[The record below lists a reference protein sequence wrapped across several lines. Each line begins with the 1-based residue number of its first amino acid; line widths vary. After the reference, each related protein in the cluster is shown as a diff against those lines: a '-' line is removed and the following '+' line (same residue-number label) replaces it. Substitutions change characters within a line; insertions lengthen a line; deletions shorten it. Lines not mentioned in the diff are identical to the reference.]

1 MNYELTQTLIALA
14 EACEGTLELHHSGIA
29 YVRTN
34 DELELSV
41 ELEDGRI
48 VPPHQ
53 VAPRDLEE
61 AIFDWRMR
69 HPALFQRM
77 LGAMM

>member
-1 MNYELTQTLIALA
+1 MSPELEQTLIAMA

-29 YVRTN
+29 FVRTN

-41 ELEDGRI
+41 ELEDGCI
-48 VPPHQ
+48 LSPNQ
-53 VAPRDLEE
+53 VDPKVLED
-61 AIFDWRMR
+61 AIFDWRQR